1 MFTCFL
7 TLKQDGGAEN
17 KKVGR
22 DSDFL
27 IYN

>member
-1 MFTCFL
+1 MFACFL
-7 TLKQDGGAEN
+7 TLKQVGGAEN
-17 KKVGR
+17 KEVGR